1 MRKLKIFWMNH
12 WVKIVVTFLIVAMV
26 ILTILGLASL
36 ESFYRNL
43 TLATIPLQLL
53 LTALNAAVFVY
64 FYMSV
69 TKGSFGKLRK
79 NISVKAENVHI
90 SFKDVIGLENAKKE
104 AMEVVQLLRD
114 RARLKAIGGRI
125 IKGILLVGPPGTGK
139 TLLAKAIASEAG
151 IPFLSMAGSEFVE
164 VFVGVGASR
173 IRSLFNQARQLA
185 YAHGASI
192 VFIDE
197 LDVIGRGRQFD
208 AFGGAQE
215 TNSTQNQL
223 LVEMDGLG
231 EKEENVVVI
240 GATNAGEEVLDR
252 ALLRPGRF
260 DRKIYIDRPNLDER
274 VDLFRYYLKR
284 VKYDPE
290 IDIGRL
296 ARKCVY
302 KSPADIMNVVK
313 ESALI
318 ATRNDRNVVTY
329 KDLSQA
335 IERIDLGVVHRLN
348 MTAHEREAV
357 AFHETGHLVVLYQLH
372 PTDDVFKAS
381 IVARGGAL
389 GVVHHQPREELHTSS
404 REKILA
410 DIKVALGGYV
420 AEKVRYGVT
429 SNGVAS
435 DFQAATRM
443 AHAMVWRLGMGT
455 NGYVGDFSSMPENE
469 ISEHL
474 KENLNKETYRL
485 LSQCAKDVEEL
496 LRKEWALVERFVKEL
511 LEREELEYDDIHA
524 IFTEYGK
531 ARSQVPIQTVHPD
544 DAAPSASVPPPA
556 APAGPPPPSAS

>member
-1 MRKLKIFWMNH
+1 
-12 WVKIVVTFLIVAMV
+12 
-26 ILTILGLASL
+26 
-36 ESFYRNL
+36 
-43 TLATIPLQLL
+43 
-53 LTALNAAVFVY
+53 
-64 FYMSV
+64 
-69 TKGSFGKLRK
+69 
-79 NISVKAENVHI
+79 
-90 SFKDVIGLENAKKE
+90 
-104 AMEVVQLLRD
+104 
-114 RARLKAIGGRI
+114 
-125 IKGILLVGPPGTGK
+125 
-139 TLLAKAIASEAG
+139 
-151 IPFLSMAGSEFVE
+151 
-164 VFVGVGASR
+164 
-173 IRSLFNQARQLA
+173 
-185 YAHGASI
+185 
-192 VFIDE
+192 
-197 LDVIGRGRQFD
+197 
-208 AFGGAQE
+208 
-215 TNSTQNQL
+215 
-223 LVEMDGLG
+223 
-231 EKEENVVVI
+231 
-240 GATNAGEEVLDR
+240 
-252 ALLRPGRF
+252 
-260 DRKIYIDRPNLDER
+260 
-274 VDLFRYYLKR
+274 
-284 VKYDPE
+284 
-290 IDIGRL
+290 
-296 ARKCVY
+296 
-302 KSPADIMNVVK
+302 MNVVK